1 MEGVRP
7 CPGAPGRGFPTCR
20 PVLCSVHATELLPQT
35 GSGAHRQTCTGIYT
49 RAQGFTHV
57 PRQGHTPDVCIHMCA
72 CTHTNIPRMWTH
84 HTHARAVDLK
94 LCLEAQSEGRG
105 KAGCGLPQGC
115 PHGPCCPYRPS
126 PLAGRGGSTS
136 RCSAASS
143 GHSRS
148 AASAAIGPVRG
159 HSVGRTGK
167 LRPKTLTC
175 AQGWQGQRAT
185 QGHHVSGGPRP
196 PPLRC
201 ATVCE
206 RSPYGLTAHDRSAA
220 RSGPLPDRA

>member
-7 CPGAPGRGFPTCR
+7 CPGAPGWGFPTCR

-35 GSGAHRQTCTGIYT
+35 GSGAHR
-49 RAQGFTHV
+49 RAQGFTHA
-57 PRQGHTPDVCIHMCA
+57 PRQGHTPDVCVHTCA
-72 CTHTNIPRMWTH
+72 CTNTNTPRTRTH
-84 HTHARAVDLK
+84 HTHARAMDLK

-105 KAGCGLPQGC
+105 KVGCGLPQGC
-115 PHGPCCPYRPS
+115 PHGPCCPSRPS

-148 AASAAIGPVRG
+148 AASAAGPQCGQDRE
-159 HSVGRTGK
+159 TE
-167 LRPKTLTC
+167 
-175 AQGWQGQRAT
+175 AQDPHLCPGVAGTASWPPDT

-196 PPLRC
+196 PPPRH
-201 ATVCE
+201 ATVRE
-206 RSPYGLTAHDRSAA
+206 RSPYGLTAHDRSTA
-220 RSGPLPDRA
+220 RSGPLPARV